1 MIDPTSLTLF
11 IGAALLLLI
20 APGPAV
26 LYIVA
31 RSIEQGRAAGLV
43 SVLGI
48 AVGSLT
54 HIALAALGLS
64 ALLLASA
71 LAFGLVKY
79 AGAAYLVWLGIQSL
93 LRRSDDPEIAPP
105 PPQALTRIFWQGAVV
120 NLLNPKTALF
130 FIAFLPQFVDPAR
143 GPVAPQILALGVLF
157 TLLAVTSDS
166 LYALAAGTL
175 APLLARNRRVGNL
188 HHRLSGLTMIIL
200 GIGAVIGGGGREG
213 G

>member
-71 LAFGLVKY
+71 FAFGLVKY